1 VCLLDGNTAGLHWL
15 LSGVLFPWGLCGG
28 EGRKEGF
35 KGVTMRQCLNTT
47 MPLIHP
53 VVPTATL
60 TLFLPM
66 YTGNREITPRTP
78 AQGPS
83 QGLPKLRIE
92 QRFLHG
98 HHEGRLVVGSRPRR
112 VFIVGANV
120 GGFYALRVIDV
131 VSSFDGFVH
140 GFLDRHGFSLFLG
153 VLCTSCMRK
162 LISF

>member
-1 VCLLDGNTAGLHWL
+1 MG
-15 LSGVLFPWGLCGG
+15 
-28 EGRKEGF
+28 KEGF
-35 KGVTMRQCLNTT
+35 GSFAVRNLLNKT

-53 VVPTATL
+53 VVPMATL

-66 YTGNREITPRTP
+66 HTGNREITSRTP

-83 QGLPKLRIE
+83 QGLPKARIE

-140 GFLDRHGFSLFLG
+140 GVLDRHGFSLLLG
-153 VLCTSCMRK
+153 VLCISCMRK